1 MNCACENQLEE
12 IIECRGRGDMRIDKM
27 LRRRD
32 RLREG
37 TCLAR
42 KGDRLRQSFDVDL
55 SLSRQYLSLGVP
67 KKSFSVCS
75 AIDAVDSVVS
85 TIVLTT
91 DLRLAGSRM
100 NLKAEPSART

>member
-1 MNCACENQLEE
+1 MNCACKNQLEE

-42 KGDRLRQSFDVDL
+42 EGHRQSQVYPRLR
-55 SLSRQYLSLGVP
+55 SRTRTTHS
-67 KKSFSVCS
+67 CS
-75 AIDAVDSVVS
+75 HPG
-85 TIVLTT
+85 TT
-91 DLRLAGSRM
+91 YFLLE
-100 NLKAEPSART
+100 LFTE